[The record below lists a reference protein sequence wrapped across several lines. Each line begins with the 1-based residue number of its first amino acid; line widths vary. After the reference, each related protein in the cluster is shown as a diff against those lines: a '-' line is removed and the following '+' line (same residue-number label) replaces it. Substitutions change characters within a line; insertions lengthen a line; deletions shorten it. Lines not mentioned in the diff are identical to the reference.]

1 MAVTEEIQSRAKRV
15 FRASEDSVLIPQ
27 VMLQA
32 GSFAESSTQTIQEG
46 IVPLLKCRRVS
57 SSCDTGEEGHSEAL
71 FPRAENQPPTKP
83 RHQLAAEES
92 GNERGAG
99 AVEPPQGLGSI
110 GSTYPGTPS
119 ASRQQKTCN
128 EGKRQS
134 TQTAGALSRVEGQGS
149 QAQPPQPLPT
159 GRCSTNQAKIRSGRH
174 GRPKQKIIM
183 CSKRG
188 GHASEIPI

>member
-1 MAVTEEIQSRAKRV
+1 M
-15 FRASEDSVLIPQ
+15 FLIPQ

-159 GRCSTNQAKIRSGRH
+159 GRCSTNQAKIHSGRH
-174 GRPKQKIIM
+174 GRPKRKIM
-183 CSKRG
+183 CSKRS
-188 GHASEIPI
+188 GHASDRDPNIAEAEDGQFTQTVGE